1 MLGNLIV
8 NMPRERAARRPDSPR
23 AIAPKNLS
31 PDLTPVFRQALC
43 FEALPGCGS
52 KTACNDSQ

>member
-8 NMPRERAARRPDSPR
+8 NMPRDGAARRPDSPR

-31 PDLTPVFRQALC
+31 PGLAPILQYALC
-43 FEALPGCGS
+43 FRMRQQDRMH
-52 KTACNDSQ
+52 DSQ